1 MRRPVMNTELVLE
14 QQQQVADGGGG
25 YQVVWSPVGTL
36 WAEVKSTAARERVV
50 AGREIAE
57 LSHQIIVRGAPDD
70 SPRRPSVQ
78 QRFRS
83 GSRVFQIF
91 GIANYDAR
99 GRYLSCWTKEAV
111 AA

>member
-1 MRRPVMNTELVLE
+1 MRRPVMNTELILE
-14 QQQQVADGGGG
+14 ESQQVADGGGG

-36 WAEVKSTAARERVV
+36 WAEVSSTSARERVV
-50 AGREIAE
+50 AGRGIAE
-57 LSHQIIVRGAPDD
+57 LSHQIIVRGAPEN

-83 GSRVFQIF
+83 GNRVFQIF
-91 GIANYDAR
+91 GIANYDSR
-99 GRYLSCWTKEAV
+99 GRYLTCWAKEAV